1 MNRITIVFFLLI
13 CLKSNAQSI
22 NYDSIHTE
30 LTRLFGSGNFKKA
43 YKMADEVL
51 PLLKDDKNRDD
62 SIYSYILYIATM
74 IYGLEKDYEKSVETL
89 KPLERIVAKRFG
101 EENMKYYG
109 VLYLQSQYYSIKED
123 RPNRMKCN
131 DRIQKI
137 LYKLLSQENN
147 SFPGFEMIY
156 NKADIRFNLSVSLE
170 SSAMSYMFTGKISE
184 AEKYFK
190 EAELFTDRDYILAHD
205 PSSYIGRLFQYAY
218 FMSYT
223 ERLEEAEAICNK
235 ALEWAKE
242 AYNETHPS
250 YAQTLWQVANFYS
263 QMQDDK
269 KAIGLLL
276 QTKKILENSLQKS
289 SFAYLTTVCFL
300 SNLYMDTDNLPM
312 ASNMLKVI
320 QMVAPKNAQLDKT
333 NWLFCMFPQIRLML
347 LKNNFSEADSLL
359 NKVHPYCADWQTEIT
374 NANQQYIIL
383 RIMYHSQLKQF
394 KEADLYYSG
403 LMQHE
408 IQNTGTKSKSYS
420 FAVMKKAHNYLKW
433 GIYDSANAYI
443 LKGAGSMTEVLKKN
457 FPFFSDNQRQ
467 NYLSHSESLFH
478 MLYNISSV
486 IGSEELITTSYNSQL
501 LLKGLLLK
509 TSVLSNRQLK
519 WKDSV
524 QQQQFYE
531 YVNIRKTIIEQS
543 GKSSTSQKEL
553 EELKKQEELLEKKLS
568 KYSRTIIDQ
577 QFKSKTFTDI
587 SAALQKG
594 EAALEFINYTA
605 SDTNW
610 LAALIINAHNKKP
623 QIIKLCREN
632 ELEKLLASKSI
643 NHEATINLIYKG
655 EISKSIYRLIWK
667 PLEQQLSSVQKI
679 YFAASGLLH
688 QISLAALRTE
698 DDELLSDRYE
708 LSKVNTT
715 SYITNQ
721 HQHIISTSDKI
732 ILYGGIDYT
741 ADSTDLKKVA
751 RTYNTSKMISR
762 ALPDELERSGGFPY
776 LPATQTEVTEI
787 LEMGKPLKI
796 SIEVRKGIEAS
807 EESIKSLDGNA
818 SPAIL
823 HIASHGFFF
832 PDPKKQKKDVVY
844 ENQRGS
850 NIFKQSDNPLFR
862 AGLAFAGAEL
872 AWKGKAATDIDDG
885 ILTAYEISNM
895 YLPNTWLVV
904 LSACETGLGD
914 INGTEGVYGL
924 QRSFNMAG
932 VQNLV
937 MSLWKVP
944 DVESA
949 EFMTLLY
956 KNIFKGEPIDEA
968 FRNTQTTM
976 KNKYRNEPYKWAAWI
991 LVR

>member
-1 MNRITIVFFLLI
+1 MKRFFILFFLLI
-13 CLKSNAQSI
+13 SLKSNAQFI
-22 NYDSIHTE
+22 KYDSINTE
-30 LTRLFGSGNFKKA
+30 LTRLFSSGNFKKA

-51 PLLKDDKNRDD
+51 PLLKVDKNRDD

-89 KPLERIVAKRFG
+89 KLLEKIVAKRFG
-101 EENMKYYG
+101 EEKMKYYSI
-109 VLYLQSQYYSIKED
+109 LYLLSQYYGIKED
-123 RPNRMKCN
+123 RPNKMKCN
-131 DRIQKI
+131 DRIQKL
-137 LYKLLSQENN
+137 LYKLLSEENN
-147 SFPGFEMIY
+147 SFPGFEMVY
-156 NKADIRFNLSVSLE
+156 NKADIRFNLSVSLS
-170 SSAMSYMFTGKISE
+170 SSAMSYMFSGKISE

-190 EAELFTDRDYILAHD
+190 LSEEFTDREYILAHD
-205 PSSYIGRLFQYAY
+205 PSSYIGRLFEYAY

-235 ALEWAKE
+235 AVEWAKQ

-250 YAQTLWQVANFYS
+250 YAQTLWQLANFYS
-263 QMQDDK
+263 QIQDDK
-269 KAIGLLL
+269 KAIALLL
-276 QTKKILENSLQKS
+276 QTKTILENSLQKK
-289 SFAYLTTVCFL
+289 SFTYFTTICFL
-300 SNLYMDTDNLPM
+300 SNLYMDTDDLPAA
-312 ASNMLKVI
+312 ASIIALLQKI
-320 QMVAPKNAQLDKT
+320 APINAKEDKT
-333 NWLFCMFPQIRLML
+333 NWLFSMFPQIRFML
-347 LKNNFSEADSLL
+347 LKNNFSAADSLL
-359 NKVHPYCADWQTEIT
+359 NKVDPYCADWQTEIT
-374 NANQQYIIL
+374 NTNQQYIIL
-383 RIMYHSQLKQF
+383 RIMYHSKLKQF

-408 IQNTGTKSKSYS
+408 FQNTGTKSKSYS
-420 FAVMKKAHNYLKW
+420 FAVMKRAHNFLNW
-433 GIYDSANAYI
+433 GSYDSAKTYI

-467 NYLSHSESLFH
+467 NYLSQSESLFH

-486 IGSEELITTSYNSQL
+486 VGSEELITTAYNSQL

-519 WKDSV
+519 WKDST
-524 QQQQFYE
+524 QQQLFYE
-531 YVNIRKTIIEQS
+531 YINLRKSIIDES
-543 GKSSTSQKEL
+543 GKGSSTQKQL
-553 EELKKQEELLEKKLS
+553 EELKAQEEILEKKLS
-568 KYSRTIIDQ
+568 KYSRTLIDE

-605 SDTNW
+605 ADTNW
-610 LAALIINAHNKKP
+610 LAALLINAPHKKP
-623 QIIKLCREN
+623 QIIKLCRET
-632 ELEKLLASKSI
+632 ELEKLLGSKSI

-655 EISKSIYRLIWK
+655 KVSQSIYRLIWK
-667 PLEQQLSSVQKI
+667 PLEHHLPSVKKI
-679 YFAASGLLH
+679 YFSASGLLH
-688 QISLAALRTE
+688 QISLAALAT
-698 DDELLSDRYE
+698 DDNELLSDRYE
-708 LSKVNTT
+708 FSQVNTT
-715 SYITNQ
+715 SYITNL
-721 HQHIISTSDKI
+721 HQHSISSSDKI

-741 ADSTDLKKVA
+741 ADSSVLKKVA
-751 RTYNTSKMISR
+751 HMYKTSGIISR
-762 ALPDELERSGGFPY
+762 ALPEDLERSGGFPY

-787 LEMGKPLKI
+787 LEMGKIQKF
-796 SIEVRKGIEAS
+796 SIEIRKGIEAS
-807 EESIKSLDGNA
+807 EESIKSLDGIA

-832 PDPKKQKKDVVY
+832 PNPKKQKNDVLY
-844 ENQRGS
+844 LNQRGS

-872 AWKGKAATDIDDG
+872 TWKGKAPTEIDDG

-914 INGTEGVYGL
+914 IKGNEGVYGL

-944 DVESA
+944 DIETA
-949 EFMTLLY
+949 EFMTLFY
-956 KNIFKGEPIDEA
+956 KNIFNNQPIEEA
-968 FRNTQTTM
+968 FRNTQTSM